1 MKISSNFLFLSFL
14 CLAILPSTMVYIYGP
29 PAIVIS
35 FSAFIII
42 FLRYKVNFLAKDF
55 YDLLIILLVFLVFS
69 MFSLV
74 NGGDAL
80 INTLKILH
88 MFTFLFLIM
97 VFYPQFQVSFNKL
110 ASVFFIFSVLLF
122 FSLSYY
128 RLFAGIPRFYGY
140 SFDPNYLCFAS
151 LAIYIPTY
159 IIGGNYSNANV
170 RVARFLLRLT
180 ILSSLSTT
188 GILML
193 LSFHILLSLQRYLFK
208 FYFTYIIFLFFWG
221 IYILNIL
228 FLEIIGNVTTL
239 QNENIYIQY
248 KLVSLSQRFS
258 AQLEGVRL
266 IKEGYSEFFFGF
278 GSGRTFD
285 MIGKAFHNGFVQ
297 FHFAHG
303 FLTLILF
310 SLFFPY
316 IFSRFSSRY
325 TLSSNDSFVIFCGFL
340 VFLAGNLALDTIFT
354 MVFVLFVVLSRVR
367 LAACLIRKPRK
378 LNGM

>member
-1 MKISSNFLFLSFL
+1 MKISSNFMFLLLL

-42 FLRYKVNFLAKDF
+42 FFKYKVNFLAKDF
-55 YDLLIILLVFLVFS
+55 YELLIILIAFLIFS

-74 NGGDAL
+74 NGGDGL

-97 VFYPQFQVSFNKL
+97 VFYPQFRVSFNKL
-110 ASVFFIFSVLLF
+110 TIVFFIFSLLLF
-122 FSLSYY
+122 LSLSYY
-128 RLFAGIPRFYGY
+128 RLFAAIPRFYGY

-159 IIGGNYSNANV
+159 ITSGNSYISNV
-170 RVARFLLRLT
+170 SVARFLLRIT

-193 LSFHILLSLQRYLFK
+193 IFFHVLLSLKRFLCK
-208 FYFTYIIFLFFWG
+208 FNLTYMIFSFFWG
-221 IYILNIL
+221 AYTLNIL

-239 QNENIYIQY
+239 QNDNIYIQY

-258 AQLEGVRL
+258 AQLEGLRL

-285 MIGKAFHNGFVQ
+285 MISKAFHNGFVQ

-316 IFSRFSSRY
+316 IYSRFSTRYALSR
-325 TLSSNDSFVIFCGFL
+325 NDSFVIFCGFL
-340 VFLAGNLALDTIFT
+340 VFLSGNLALDTIFT

-367 LAACLIRKPRK
+367 LATSLIRKPRK
-378 LNGM
+378 LSQI